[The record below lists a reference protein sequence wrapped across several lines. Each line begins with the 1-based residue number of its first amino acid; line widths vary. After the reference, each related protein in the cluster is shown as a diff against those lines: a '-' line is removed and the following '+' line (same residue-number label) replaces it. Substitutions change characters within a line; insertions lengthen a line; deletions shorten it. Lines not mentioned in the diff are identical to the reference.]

1 LQTFYCGVKSK
12 VGLYTLFPRFIV
24 GVWMAFQAKRTDATE
39 SQQVQV
45 LTQSVAKS
53 PQIVYVQQQ
62 VQNTCDPQTARRV
75 EQAVHTMVTSKDQ
88 TQKNEAARTIADGM
102 RRAGFDKPAIS
113 EHVNFLDKSG
123 NSLRYLTEHGELE
136 KAQRLSDRIRDGTI
150 NTSDQVL
157 QQMQNWGYR
166 DFVVQEQ
173 NNLNQ
178 YDSFISI
185 IAAGIMTIAAAG
197 AQKLLQSMQASQD
210 EMERARLKK
219 ELEKELEKLNISP
232 EKIEAVADKAEQKLK
247 NGQSIDYVMA
257 DIIAAKDA
265 WAMEP
270 ATMLPAT
277 YNFVGS
283 KSIVVN
289 TS

>member
-1 LQTFYCGVKSK
+1 MGGVPLTRSEDKTKS
-12 VGLYTLFPRFIV
+12 
-24 GVWMAFQAKRTDATE
+24 QDAQVYIE
-39 SQQVQV
+39 KASQN
-45 LTQSVAKS
+45 

-62 VQNTCDPQTARRV
+62 VQNTCGSETARRF
-75 EQAVHTMVTSKDQ
+75 EQATHTMLTSKDQ

-123 NSLRYLTEHGELE
+123 NSLRYLIEHGELE